1 MRVIADEPAS
11 LIWIKLQ
18 KHGTYALLTAR
29 SFVTLSDNNQE
40 CVETVGEPLVYLSGY
55 ELYAKM
61 KTITTKSS
69 MYCTWQTEYPIWKSF
84 ALHETTASQMHITN
98 TMFNE
103 VLDLPKIRLHIRK
116 SHQERDEL
124 EKKRSLILDERER
137 QITQYID
144 SLSALKVRRPLL
156 PSLSLL
162 SLRLFIAGT

>member
-1 MRVIADEPAS
+1 
-11 LIWIKLQ
+11 
-18 KHGTYALLTAR
+18 
-29 SFVTLSDNNQE
+29 
-40 CVETVGEPLVYLSGY
+40 
-55 ELYAKM
+55 
-61 KTITTKSS
+61 
-69 MYCTWQTEYPIWKSF
+69 
-84 ALHETTASQMHITN
+84 
-98 TMFNE
+98 MFNE